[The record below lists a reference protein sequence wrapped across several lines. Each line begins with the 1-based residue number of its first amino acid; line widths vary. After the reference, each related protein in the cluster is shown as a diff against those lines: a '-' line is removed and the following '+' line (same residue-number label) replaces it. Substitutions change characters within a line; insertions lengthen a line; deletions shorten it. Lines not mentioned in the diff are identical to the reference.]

1 MLTNNL
7 SLDEEEA
14 VQTELMALQ
23 QGTVSSLCSI
33 LNHLLVNHSLTFAS
47 SVTNPGKRGNTA
59 LPPKRTYCGA
69 CIFGTRYA
77 VLHSSAMSL
86 TIVSVKSRRHEEE
99 SATER
104 VAMLA

>member
-14 VQTELMALQ
+14 VQTELMTLQ
-23 QGTVSSLCSI
+23 QGAVSSPCSI
-33 LNHLLVNHSLTFAS
+33 LNHLLANNSLTSAS
-47 SVTNPGKRGNTA
+47 VIYPGKGGNTA
-59 LPPKRTYCGA
+59 LPPKCTYYGA

-86 TIVSVKSRRHEEE
+86 TIVSAESRRHEEE
-99 SATER
+99 SAIER